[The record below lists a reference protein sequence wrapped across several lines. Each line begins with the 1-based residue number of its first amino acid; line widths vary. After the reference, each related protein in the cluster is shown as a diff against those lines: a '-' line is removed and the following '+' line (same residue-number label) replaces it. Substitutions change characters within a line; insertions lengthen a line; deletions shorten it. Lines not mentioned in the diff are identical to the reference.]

1 MHEGYLA
8 LFVVVLGINLLL
20 AFGPPTW
27 SIIALYGVT
36 TDLPIAGLVAV
47 GALAAA
53 LGRRLLALATRAL
66 GGFLPAKLKA
76 SAEAARALVSR
87 RRSSSVAALGLF
99 ALSPL
104 PSGQLFVAAGL
115 ARAPLPAFTAAF
127 FAGRVVSYTVYFAT
141 AQLARASAQAW
152 RIRFSWGCRSSA
164 LLSCWCCCR
173 WIGRLWPG
181 KEPAIRRERRG
192 Q

>member
-76 SAEAARALVSR
+76 NAETARALVSR
-87 RRSSSVAALGLF
+87 RRSSSVAAL
-99 ALSPL
+99 
-104 PSGQLFVAAGL
+104 
-115 ARAPLPAFTAAF
+115 
-127 FAGRVVSYTVYFAT
+127 
-141 AQLARASAQAW
+141 
-152 RIRFSWGCRSSA
+152 
-164 LLSCWCCCR
+164 
-173 WIGRLWPG
+173 
-181 KEPAIRRERRG
+181 
-192 Q
+192 